1 MYKNIIRLVILCISG
16 LVLSLSCNKANLDIE
31 PSFVTE
37 DSYFQNET
45 EFTRGVLGVYA
56 KMSDL
61 YWYNGGGNNG
71 THPVFLLP
79 GDDITCSDQEEFE
92 QFGQLQP
99 SSGRINY
106 FYRTLYQMIAR
117 ANVMLEKVK
126 GVEAGIYTTPNLQK
140 YHEGEAYFL
149 RGLAYFYLA
158 NYYGTSPLVTERVTL
173 TSQFTP
179 PGTTGTQ
186 LLDQSILDFTTSAGL
201 LPLSWDPTNRGRA
214 TSNAANG
221 MLGKALV
228 FRGTIGNIPADF
240 TAAITAFN
248 KISGVSLAGKFD
260 DNFAADTENN
270 NESLFEFQATQPFGF
285 DNVWLDNDF
294 DNAIGSLS
302 AFWGFYNN
310 SWALFGKSR
319 FYATTKLLA
328 AFDAGDPRLALSLDA
343 ANRNFRKYVTRDKV
357 TQSGVSSANNPR
369 ILRYADVLLLK
380 AEALLYSGGSKSESI
395 NLINQVRGRARNMV
409 TAGTVPADRSITETN
424 TDQIFNWLNTERFLE
439 LSGEGSR
446 WLDLRRWHIAKR
458 ITLNNA
464 FFSSNTSTVSF
475 QDPKHLLFP
484 IPNSELD
491 LNPNVKQNAGY

>member
-1 MYKNIIRLVILCISG
+1 MIMYKNIIRLVTLCISG
-16 LVLSLSCNKANLDIE
+16 LVMSVSCNKNNLDIE
-31 PSFVTE
+31 PNFVTE
-37 DSYFQNET
+37 DAYFQNET
-45 EFTRGVLGVYA
+45 EFTRGVLGIYS

-61 YWYNGGGNNG
+61 YWYNGGQNNG

-117 ANVMLEKVK
+117 ANVVIEKVEE
-126 GVEAGIYTTPNLQK
+126 VEDGIYKTPNLK
-140 YHEGEAYFL
+140 EYHKGEAYFL

-186 LLDQSILDFTTSAGL
+186 LLDQSILDFSTSAGL
-201 LPLSWDPTNRGRA
+201 LPLNWDLSNKGRA

-221 MLGKALV
+221 MLGKSLV
-228 FRGTIGNIPADF
+228 FRGTITNNQADF

-248 KISGVSLAGKFD
+248 KISGVSLVAKYD

-270 NESLFEFQATQPFGF
+270 NESLFEFQASQPFAF

-294 DNAIGSLS
+294 DNAVGSLS
-302 AFWGFYNN
+302 AFWGYYDNN
-310 SWALFGKSR
+310 FALFGKSR
-319 FYATTKLLA
+319 FFATTKLLS
-328 AFDAGDPRLALSLDA
+328 AFDAGDPRLSLSLNPTD
-343 ANRNFRKYVTRDKV
+343 RTFRKYVTRNRM
-357 TQSGVSSANNPR
+357 TQSGVASANNPR

-380 AEALLYSGGSKSESI
+380 AEAILLSGG
-395 NLINQVRGRARNMV
+395 
-409 TAGTVPADRSITETN
+409 
-424 TDQIFNWLNTERFLE
+424 
-439 LSGEGSR
+439 
-446 WLDLRRWHIAKR
+446 
-458 ITLNNA
+458 
-464 FFSSNTSTVSF
+464 
-475 QDPKHLLFP
+475 
-484 IPNSELD
+484 
-491 LNPNVKQNAGY
+491 